1 VAAVSVTPGTSA
13 PYDAAALVE
22 RVRSGAPGAEEELV
36 QRFGR
41 GISAVLRRSTR
52 TAAVAQ
58 DLYQDTFRLAI
69 EKIRRGEIREPAKL
83 AGFLCSLARNLAVDH
98 YRGEARHKQEPLEA
112 VQRSDSAPGPLER
125 LLTQEKASLVRQ
137 VIGELDGERDRELLF
152 RFYIAEE
159 DKERLCE
166 ELGLTSLHFNRVLF
180 RARQRYKELYE
191 RRVKERGG
199 SRWNT
204 GQ

>member
-1 VAAVSVTPGTSA
+1 
-13 PYDAAALVE
+13 
-22 RVRSGAPGAEEELV
+22 
-36 QRFGR
+36 
-41 GISAVLRRSTR
+41 
-52 TAAVAQ
+52 
-58 DLYQDTFRLAI
+58 
-69 EKIRRGEIREPAKL
+69 
-83 AGFLCSLARNLAVDH
+83 
-98 YRGEARHKQEPLEA
+98 
-112 VQRSDSAPGPLER
+112 
-125 LLTQEKASLVRQ
+125 
-137 VIGELDGERDRELLF
+137 VIGELDGDRDRELLF